1 MKIIRK
7 TFLLFILIFILVY
20 LWAGNF
26 TPWQQSVKADS
37 EISGSTIG
45 GQEVEFLKK
54 NEISTL
60 LNSKIL
66 EWKERPI
73 LLTGNH
79 TNLTLQPDWFTFDV
93 ESTVEQYFNEL
104 DKPWYAFWKSTPT
117 INIPLQFSVNPE
129 VNSLIEQQAQL
140 NKEDTL
146 ASIISQVGV
155 LSSGPIESV
164 ALDFSLFET
173 ERVAFDVEEIPSTSH
188 GLENIVSALND
199 QVIGSGEVFSLLEH
213 LSDVDLGTNNEA
225 VDFVASMI
233 YSVLLQTNY
242 EVVERHS
249 QGEIPL
255 YLEPGI
261 EAGIHRNKNE
271 DLKFMNVNN
280 SPAKLKLTIKDS
292 SLLVELYSIPL
303 DTIAKN
309 QVRDSLEIK
318 PRTIYRYSSELSPGQ
333 EELIQEGESGLRV
346 YVYRTIS
353 EKAGPFEKEELISQ
367 DYYPLKN
374 RIILRS
380 SLTPEVPAISDPDL
394 TIDMNGDGLPDI
406 EKTPLTD
413 SSGSGVTDHSTSG
426 EVSNELPE
434 GSYYDKAGNIIEQG
448 SE

>member
-1 MKIIRK
+1 MKIIWK
-7 TFLLFILIFILVY
+7 TFILFILIFILVY

-26 TPWQQSVKADS
+26 TPWLQSVKADS
-37 EISGSTIG
+37 EISRSTIG

-54 NEISTL
+54 NEMSTL

-66 EWKERPI
+66 EWKEKPI

-117 INIPLQFSVNPE
+117 IHIPLQFSMNPE
-129 VNSLIEQQAQL
+129 ANSLIEQQAQL
-140 NKEDTL
+140 NKDDTL

-173 ERVAFDVEEIPSTSH
+173 ERVAFDVEEIPNTSH
-188 GLENIVSALND
+188 GLKDIVSALND

-213 LSDVDLGTNNEA
+213 LSDVNLGTNNEA
-225 VDFVASMI
+225 VDFVASMV

-249 QGEIPL
+249 QGEIPP

-261 EAGIHRNKNE
+261 EAKIHKNK

-303 DTIAKN
+303 DTIAN
-309 QVRDSLEIK
+309 YQVRDSLEIK
-318 PRTIYRYSSELSPGQ
+318 PRTIYRYSSALSPGQ
-333 EELIQEGESGLRV
+333 EELIQEGEAGLRV
-346 YVYRTIS
+346 FVYRTIS
-353 EKAGPFEKEELISQ
+353 EKAGPFEKEELISR
-367 DYYPLKN
+367 DYYPPINRVILK
-374 RIILRS
+374 S
-380 SLTPEVPAISDPDL
+380 SIAPEVPAISDPDL
-394 TIDMNGDGLPDI
+394 TIDMNGDGLPDL
-406 EKTPLTD
+406 ENTPLTD
-413 SSGSGVTDHSTSG
+413 SSSSGVTDHPTSG
-426 EVSNELPE
+426 EVYNELPE
-434 GSYYDKAGNIIEQG
+434 DSYYDKAGNIIEQS